1 MKHKI
6 IQKGETSLC
15 PIVFEVEGVHGHV
28 EIKNQCGNS
37 IDNFVMRGEHLFIRG
52 ISFYDKQTGSNSARL
67 VITNTDT
74 DKVVFDKEYPYCDT
88 TPGIIFDCFDRVIKL
103 YMGDA
108 TSVPTMPPFA
118 IGSADFGF
126 SVTVCEYVV
135 DLSSN
140 SDIIHVHGVQLRL
153 SPNLYSS
160 IIFRDRDY
168 YQNKHFQHVPK
179 WDIYGVDKAGEEILL
194 SSGCNGIFYQAYS
207 AYKEFCFLMNL
218 KPEPKKPGI
227 SYRKEYNLK

>member
-1 MKHKI
+1 MIYKI
-6 IQKGETSLC
+6 IQKGETSLY

-28 EIKNQCGNS
+28 EIKNQSGNA
-37 IDNFVMRGEHLFIRG
+37 IDQFVMRGEHLLIRC
-52 ISFYDKQTGSNSARL
+52 ISFYDKKTNSHSVSL
-67 VITNTDT
+67 TITNKDSYEFE
-74 DKVVFDKEYPYCDT
+74 FDWAYPYCDT

-103 YMGDA
+103 YMGSA

-118 IGSADFGF
+118 IGSADYGF

-140 SDIIHVHGVQLRL
+140 SDIINVHRVQLRL

-179 WDIYGVDKAGEEILL
+179 WDIFGVDRAGEEILL
-194 SSGCNGIFYQAYS
+194 SSGCNGIGYEAYS
-207 AYKEFCFLMNL
+207 AYTEFCFLMNL
-218 KPEPKKPGI
+218 EPEPKKLDR